1 MKIADGVG
9 GGERVLLNTTK
20 STQSSRLGATP
31 KRGALKARLR
41 SIATICR

>member
-31 KRGALKARLR
+31 KARRAESSPPFNRNYL
-41 SIATICR
+41 S